1 MEQRTLAAAYQFY
14 CNKTIENAH
23 NALYDAKATW
33 DVLKAQMDRYS
44 ELSEKVD
51 ELSKFTSVGN
61 FTLLDF
67 AGRIAKND
75 KEEAVYN
82 FGKHK
87 GKTVREVNKIEP
99 GYYGWMLDADFPLY
113 TKQVL
118 RMEMEKI
125 KQERQDSNSNQS
137 MEAKLE
143 ALKKKFK

>member
-1 MEQRTLAAAYQFY
+1 ME
-14 CNKTIENAH
+14 
-23 NALYDAKATW
+23 
-33 DVLKAQMDRYS
+33 RYS

-125 KQERQDSNSNQS
+125 KQERQDANSNQS

>member
-1 MEQRTLAAAYQFY
+1 M
-14 CNKTIENAH
+14 
-23 NALYDAKATW
+23 
-33 DVLKAQMDRYS
+33 
-44 ELSEKVD
+44 
-51 ELSKFTSVGN
+51 
-61 FTLLDF
+61 
-67 AGRIAKND
+67 
-75 KEEAVYN
+75 
-82 FGKHK
+82 
-87 GKTVREVNKIEP
+87 KIEP